1 MAIRRY
7 GAGVF
12 VLVELGLAARFTAK
26 VIILE
31 HRTATGQHED
41 VADAIIDQGL
51 ENIVSSEHLN
61 SLY

>member
-1 MAIRRY
+1 M
-7 GAGVF
+7 
-12 VLVELGLAARFTAK
+12 LVELGLAARFTAK